1 MLVAAFA
8 QSNVAL
14 ALATIPLAGSL
25 LIGFL
30 LGCCGVVAPMMALFV
45 PLLDVVLS
53 VARRFPRHQPIFTA
67 DRGHIHHRFFARR
80 PGWACNTWGTLS
92 STSPA
97 TCWSGGRSAG

>member
-30 LGCCGVVAPMMALFV
+30 LGCCGVVWSRKTATLLGMVAPMMALFV

-80 PGWACNTWGTLS
+80 PG
-92 STSPA
+92 
-97 TCWSGGRSAG
+97 